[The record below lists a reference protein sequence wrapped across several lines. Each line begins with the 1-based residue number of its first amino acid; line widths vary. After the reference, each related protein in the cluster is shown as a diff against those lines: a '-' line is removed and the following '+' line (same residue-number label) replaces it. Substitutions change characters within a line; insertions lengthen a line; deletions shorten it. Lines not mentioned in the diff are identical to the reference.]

1 MGLNQQ
7 TKQKVTANFDQVKQE
22 LQNRYPDLQDDDFTK
37 AKDDPD
43 KLVETISERTGES
56 KQNVSQQVE
65 QISQSM

>member
-22 LQNRYPDLQDDDFTK
+22 LQTRYPDLQDDDFTK